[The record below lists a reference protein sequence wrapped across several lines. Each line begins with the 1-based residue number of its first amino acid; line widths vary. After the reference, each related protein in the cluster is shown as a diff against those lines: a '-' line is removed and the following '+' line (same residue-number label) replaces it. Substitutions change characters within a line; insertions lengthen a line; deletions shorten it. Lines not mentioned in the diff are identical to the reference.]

1 MKPQSGT
8 GINVGERFERVHTPI
23 ASIGG
28 SVSKQSAAGTSD
40 QIRFRHRPAEP
51 KIYNNF
57 QKETSIGTYSSPV
70 VNSIH
75 SVADAGLNAEI
86 DAVVRDAVTWLSGQ
100 YEFREPIQVKS
111 FLSGNNTLRRMLS
124 TIHSKI
130 RKEFPSEK
138 ITLEVFSDSPR
149 SSEKDMVVS
158 VATTLPVH
166 EAIERLDKVE
176 NVRWDKDSKDPYVNI
191 CVELEYL

>member
-1 MKPQSGT
+1 MKPHSGT
-8 GINVGERFERVHTPI
+8 GINVGERFARANTPVP
-23 ASIGG
+23 IGG
-28 SVSKQSAAGTSD
+28 SISKQRTAGTSD
-40 QIRFRHRPAEP
+40 QSRFRYRQIEP
-51 KIYNNF
+51 IYNNF
-57 QKETSIGTYSSPV
+57 RKDISRGTYSNQV
-70 VNSIH
+70 VNAIH

-100 YEFREPIQVKS
+100 YEFREPVQVKS

-138 ITLEVFSDSPR
+138 ITLEVVSDS
-149 SSEKDMVVS
+149 SNYSEKDVVVS
-158 VATTLPVH
+158 VTTSLPVD

-176 NVRWDKDSKDPYVNI
+176 DTRWNKDSTDPYVDI
-191 CVELEYL
+191 CVKLEYQ